1 MLEKHIESK
10 IRDYL
15 KPFKFFL
22 GAIGR
27 FPYTV
32 ENNHKKKNILQAIK
46 KTSCAPIM
54 EMGVIQEHVLKD
66 NDDEGEKI
74 HNYFSKI
81 NL

>member
-1 MLEKHIESK
+1 MIPPFFILEKHIESK

-32 ENNHKKKNILQAIK
+32 ENNTKKKNILQ
-46 KTSCAPIM
+46 
-54 EMGVIQEHVLKD
+54 VISYESDTIFLHL
-66 NDDEGEKI
+66 
-74 HNYFSKI
+74 SKPK
-81 NL
+81 LDSLLS